1 MFSPQRF
8 LSKFPW
14 RLPDFR
20 SIRFRLTAS
29 VVLASVL
36 GIGGVSGWMIW
47 RMQNMLLEGH
57 RQAIWTLAD
66 RFAQDVELYE
76 EVMSTDMALQKV
88 IDHRSLGDMAIWV
101 QSPEGEALGQSEI
114 LTMGSWQVDGVSA
127 ELQKLPP
134 GKRLEVINWGDRHL
148 LVCAQPFEV
157 NGSLIGDV
165 FVAIDITQDRQSF
178 VTLTRDFVGVS
189 TIVIILVAIALAV
202 YVRRSLQP
210 IQDISQRVA
219 TVTTESLEE
228 TRLQLDQ
235 APTEVKELAQTLD
248 NTLARL
254 TTVWEQQ
261 RRLLT
266 DVSHELRTP
275 LTLVQGYLQS
285 TLRRCNTLTDIQRD
299 GLETAAS
306 EADRTIR
313 ILQDLMVL
321 ARSGNGHL
329 HLNLE
334 RIDLKSLVLEAVA
347 MAETARAED
356 TPGKTSTGRVAAH
369 IETAPLFVRAD
380 AVALRQSLVN
390 LIDNAL
396 NYSST
401 EQIVSVRLVQS
412 GDWAMV
418 EVCDRGRGIP
428 LADQVDIFQPFYRV
442 DADRSRATGGT
453 GLGLSIVKTLV
464 EAMQGRI
471 QVRSKLGQGSTFTV
485 QLPR

>member
-1 MFSPQRF
+1 
-8 LSKFPW
+8 
-14 RLPDFR
+14 
-20 SIRFRLTAS
+20 
-29 VVLASVL
+29 
-36 GIGGVSGWMIW
+36 MIW

-76 EVMSTDMALQKV
+76 EVMSTEMALQKV

-101 QSPEGEALGQSEI
+101 RSPTGEPLGQSEI

-127 ELQKLPP
+127 ELQTLPP
-134 GKRLEVINWGDRHL
+134 GKRLEIINWGDRHF
-148 LVCAQPFEV
+148 LVCAQPLAL
-157 NGSLIGDV
+157 NGTVLGDV

-178 VTLTRDFVGVS
+178 MILTRDFAGVS
-189 TIVIILVAIALAV
+189 TVVIILVAIALTL

-235 APTEVKELAQTLD
+235 APTEVQELAQTLD

-254 TTVWEQQ
+254 TTAWEQQ

-285 TLRRCNTLTDIQRD
+285 TLRRCNTLTDIQRE

-321 ARSGNGHL
+321 ARAGNGHL
-329 HLNLE
+329 PLNLE
-334 RIDLKSLVLEAVA
+334 RIDLKGLVLEAVA
-347 MAETARAED
+347 MAEAAKQEGEPGERPAEE
-356 TPGKTSTGRVAAH
+356 RVEAQ
-369 IETAPLFVRAD
+369 IKVSPLFVRAD
-380 AVALRQSLVN
+380 ANALRQSLVH

-396 NYSST
+396 NYSSFHET
-401 EQIVSVRLVQS
+401 VIVRLAQE
-412 GDWAMV
+412 GDWAIV
-418 EVCDRGRGIP
+418 EIRDRGRGIP
-428 LADQVDIFQPFYRV
+428 LADQIDIFQPFYRV
-442 DADRSRATGGT
+442 DADRARATGGT

-485 QLPR
+485 QLPL

>member
-1 MFSPQRF
+1 MFSPQRL
-8 LSKFPW
+8 LSKLPW
-14 RLPDFR
+14 RLSDFR

-36 GIGGVSGWMIW
+36 GISGVSGWMIW
-47 RMQNMLLEGH
+47 RMQNMLMEGH
-57 RQAIWTLAD
+57 RQTIWTLAD
-66 RFAQDVELYE
+66 RFSQDVELYE
-76 EVMSTDMALQKV
+76 EVMSSDEALQKV

-101 QSPEGEALGQSEI
+101 RSPEGETLGQSEI
-114 LTMGSWQVDGVSA
+114 LTMGSWQADGVSV

-134 GKRLEVINWGDRHL
+134 GKRLEIITWGDRHI
-148 LVCAQPFEV
+148 LVCVQPLEV
-157 NGSLIGDV
+157 NGTLIGDV
-165 FVAIDITQDRQSF
+165 FIAIDVTQDRQSF
-178 VTLTRDFVGVS
+178 MVLTRDFAAGSAGV
-189 TIVIILVAIALAV
+189 VVLVAIVLTL

-210 IQDISQRVA
+210 IQDISQRLA
-219 TVTTESLEE
+219 TVSGESLEE

-248 NTLARL
+248 NTLVRL
-254 TTVWEQQ
+254 NGVWEQQ

-285 TLRRCNTLTDIQRD
+285 TLRRCSTLTEIQRD

-321 ARSGNGHL
+321 ARAGNGHL

-334 RIDLKSLVLEAVA
+334 RIDLKGLVLEAVA
-347 MAETARAED
+347 MADAARD
-356 TPGKTSTGRVAAH
+356 DDAAAGERIEAQ

-380 AVALRQSLVN
+380 ANALRQSLVN

-396 NYSST
+396 NYSPSHET
-401 EQIVSVRLVQS
+401 VIVRLTQAGESAVIEVQ
-412 GDWAMV
+412 DQ
-418 EVCDRGRGIP
+418 GRGIP

-485 QLPR
+485 QLPL

>member
-1 MFSPQRF
+1 MFSPQRL
-8 LSKFPW
+8 LSNLPW
-14 RLPDFR
+14 RPPDFR

-47 RMQNMLLEGH
+47 RMQNMLIEGH
-57 RQAIWTLAD
+57 RQTIWTLAD

-76 EVMSTDMALQKV
+76 AVMPTDEALQKV

-101 QSPEGEALGQSEI
+101 RSPEGVSLGQSEI

-127 ELQKLPP
+127 ELKKLAP
-134 GKRLEVINWGDRHL
+134 GKRLEIINWGDRHF
-148 LVCAQPFEV
+148 LVCAQPLEV
-157 NGSLIGDV
+157 NGSVLGDV

-178 VTLTRDFVGVS
+178 MVLTRDFAGVS
-189 TIVIILVAIALAV
+189 AVVIVLVAIALAV

-210 IQDISQRVA
+210 IQAISQQMA
-219 TVTTESLEE
+219 TATAESLEA

-235 APTEVKELAQTLD
+235 APTEVRELAQTLD
-248 NTLARL
+248 QTLARL

-321 ARSGNGHL
+321 ARAGNGHL
-329 HLNLE
+329 RLNLE
-334 RIDLKSLVLEAVA
+334 RVDLKGLVLEAME
-347 MAETARAED
+347 MAEASRTED
-356 TPGKTSTGRVAAH
+356 SPGEASRRVVAH
-369 IETAPLFVRAD
+369 IEAAPLFVRAD
-380 AVALRQSLVN
+380 ANALRQSLVN

-396 NYSST
+396 NYSPLDQT
-401 EQIVSVRLVQS
+401 VSVRLAQE
-412 GDWAMV
+412 GDWAVV

-485 QLPR
+485 QLPI